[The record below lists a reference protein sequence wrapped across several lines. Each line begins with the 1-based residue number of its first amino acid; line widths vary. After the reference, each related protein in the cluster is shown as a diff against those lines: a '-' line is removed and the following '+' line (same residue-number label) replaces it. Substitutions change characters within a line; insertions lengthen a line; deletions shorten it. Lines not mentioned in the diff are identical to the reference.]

1 MTSETA
7 LSADQIFDL
16 ADECRLLS
24 TALENYRLRKR
35 ARNEITNNQSDEI
48 TAFGFDLLSAAR
60 RLGTIASDKVIE
72 TDLKQ
77 AGENITQATKKLR
90 DALSNLQQINKI
102 LGVLASFINLVG
114 AVVSAVVTPGLPG
127 VANIF
132 QAFQDLSNSL
142 SV

>member
-1 MTSETA
+1 MISETS

-16 ADECRLLS
+16 ADKCRFLS

-35 ARNEITNNQSDEI
+35 ARGEITQNQSDEI
-48 TAFGFDLLSAAR
+48 AAFGFDLLSSAR
-60 RLGTIASDKVIE
+60 RLGTIASGKVIE

-77 AGENITQATKKLR
+77 PGENIVQATKKLE
-90 DALSNLQQINKI
+90 DALKSLEQINKI
-102 LGVLASFINLVG
+102 LGVLASLINLLG
-114 AVVSAVVTPGLPG
+114 AVVSAVTVPGIPG

-142 SV
+142 GA